1 MNRLSMSCA
10 ATVLA
15 LALAG
20 GAMSV
25 AQAAVSQKS
34 TRYYEKAQGHVEKGD
49 LNAAVIQL
57 KNAIRS
63 DANNVEARFQLANI
77 YLAIGDPASAEKEL
91 KAASARGYERALI
104 IPLLAQSYV
113 VQGKFED
120 LLDEFEEDQLA
131 GEPLAILSIY
141 RAQSL
146 INLKRLDE
154 ARDALEQA
162 RGASP
167 QMPQIAMVGSWLRQ
181 AEGDLAGAE
190 ALIDQALEA
199 DPDNVEALIQKAELR
214 RLAQDHEAA
223 EAFST
228 QALAEDQFRRAP
240 RVTRGLSRAA
250 LNRVDET
257 LEDAEV
263 LLERNQGDPVGA
275 FLKAWGY
282 AQKGEVEIALEA
294 LIAGQALES
303 FAPALYLG
311 AALYLRTGAL
321 EQARSRIDRY
331 LAMVPGNVQALITS
345 GAIHYQAGEFEQAAG
360 VLEPV
365 YQAVPQNT
373 RVVTM
378 LAYAYEKIGAQDK
391 ATVLFDAATS
401 LVPDNE
407 DLQLRAAQARI
418 GSGDFDSGIAA
429 LTDLIQ
435 SETGG
440 ERAATLLFL
449 TQLQNKN
456 FEAAAS
462 ALERLEEIK
471 GKTAETENFRA
482 SIALAAGEIIK
493 AEGHLR
499 DALALQEDYQAARL
513 NLGRLF
519 RIRNDFENAV
529 KEYNILLVQHPG
541 YLPALT
547 GLVDIARERQ
557 DVNEVLRLID
567 LATRENPKEEKAHL
581 LKVQHLLSLGRKDR
595 ALVAARNFMSTLPQ
609 SNAAYDAL
617 ARGQIATG
625 DLASAV
631 VTYRQLVSRVP
642 ENGIA
647 WYRLSQALI
656 MSKNHVEAIVALER
670 TLDLDP
676 ASDQARRQRIDM
688 EAKVHGKE
696 RALVI
701 ARRLYGETS
710 ESPAQLTSLG
720 QALVKLGEVEEGL
733 ELVVRAYE
741 RSGSKRELVALY
753 GVYDRI
759 GRLDESSEV
768 LSKWV
773 TDHPEDKDMR
783 LVLFSR
789 LISAGRWQ
797 PAIQEGETLYQ
808 ADAKNFVVLNNLA
821 WVYEK
826 VGRIEEA
833 KAFGKSAVALAPEAA
848 EIIDTYGWILYE
860 HGDAKEAEA
869 ILEKAARLFP
879 ARRDIVYHHAAAMV
893 KIGNR
898 DAAKTK
904 LRGLLADG
912 KVFSE
917 REAAAALLAG
927 LE

>member
-1 MNRLSMSCA
+1 MNRLSMGCA
-10 ATVLA
+10 AAVLA
-15 LALAG
+15 LTVAG
-20 GAMSV
+20 GPMNLAE
-25 AQAAVSQKS
+25 AAVNQKS

-91 KAASARGYERALI
+91 KAASARGYERAEI
-104 IPLLAQSYV
+104 VPLLAQSYV
-113 VQGKFED
+113 VQGKFQD
-120 LLDEFEEDQLA
+120 LLDEFQEDQLA
-131 GEPLAILSIY
+131 GEPQAILSIY

-154 ARDALEQA
+154 ARDALEEA

-190 ALIDQALEA
+190 ALIDKALEA
-199 DPDNVEALIQKAELR
+199 APDNVEALIQKAELR

-223 EAFST
+223 TAFAT
-228 QALAEDQFRRAP
+228 RALKGDQFRRAP

-250 LNRVDET
+250 LNLIDET

-263 LLERNQGDPVGA
+263 LLERNQGDPVGS

-282 AQKGEVEIALEA
+282 AQKGETEIALEA
-294 LIAGQALES
+294 LAVGQGLENY
-303 FAPALYLG
+303 APAMYLG
-311 AALYLRTGAL
+311 AALYLRSGAL

-331 LAMVPGNVQALITS
+331 LAMVPGNLQALITS
-345 GAIHYQAGEFEQAAG
+345 GAIHYQAGEYDQAAA

-365 YQAVPQNT
+365 YQAIPQNA

-378 LAYAYEKIGAQDK
+378 LAYAYEKTGAQDK
-391 ATVLFDAATS
+391 ATILFDAATS
-401 LVPDNE
+401 LTPDNE
-407 DLQLRAAQARI
+407 NLQLRAAQARI
-418 GSGDFDSGIAA
+418 GAGDFDSGIAA
-429 LTDLIQ
+429 LTDLTQ

-449 TQLQNKN
+449 SQLQNKD
-456 FEAAAS
+456 FEAAAA
-462 ALERLEEIK
+462 ALEILEEIK

-482 SIALAAGEIIK
+482 SIDLAAGDFVK
-493 AEGHLR
+493 AEAHLR
-499 DALALQEDYQAARL
+499 DALVLQEDYQAARL
-513 NLGRLF
+513 NLGRLY
-519 RIRNDFENAV
+519 RTRSDFEGAV
-529 KEYNILLVQHPG
+529 NEYNILLVQHPG

-547 GLVDIARERQ
+547 GLIDIARERQ
-557 DVNEVLRLID
+557 DTNEVLRLID

-581 LKVQHLLSLGRKDR
+581 LKVQHLLSLGRNER
-595 ALVAARNFMSTLPQ
+595 ALVAARDFMSTLPE

-625 DLASAV
+625 DLSSGV
-631 VTYRQLVSRVP
+631 VTYRQLVSRAP

-647 WYRLSQALI
+647 WFRLSQALI
-656 MSKNHVEAIVALER
+656 LNKNHVEAIVALER
-670 TLDLDP
+670 TLVLDP
-676 ASDQARRQRIDM
+676 AGDKARDQRIDM

-696 RALVI
+696 RAVAI
-701 ARRLYGETS
+701 TRRLYGEIS
-710 ESPAQLTSLG
+710 ESPAQLRGLG

-733 ELVVRAYE
+733 TLVVRAYE
-741 RSGSKRELVALY
+741 QSGSKRELVALY

-759 GRLDESSEV
+759 GRLEESSAV
-768 LSKWV
+768 LTRWV
-773 TDHPEDKDMR
+773 NDHPDDTDMR

-789 LISAGRWQ
+789 LIAAGRWQ
-797 PAIQEGETLYQ
+797 PAIQEGEILYQ

-826 VGRIEEA
+826 VGRIDEA
-833 KAFGKSAVALAPEAA
+833 KSFGKTAMALAPEAA

-860 HGDAKEAEA
+860 HGNAKEAEA
-869 ILEKAARLFP
+869 ILAKAARLFP
-879 ARRDIVYHHAAAMV
+879 ARRDIVYHHAAALV
-893 KIGNR
+893 RVGNR
-898 DAAKTK
+898 DAAKTM

-912 KVFSE
+912 KTFSE
-917 REAAAALLAG
+917 REAAATLLAE